1 MIRNESE
8 YRQAVERL
16 REESARLEEQQRL
29 LRESG
34 LTTGQIKRALNP
46 MRSFHAQFE
55 EEVETYERLR
65 RGDFGELHNLAGLG
79 QLLVM
84 LRIASDLTQ
93 AQLAE
98 RLGVDPSQVSRDERN
113 EYRGVTLERANRI
126 LEALGAELVTK
137 VEAAGER
144 PAA

>member
-8 YRQAVERL
+8 YRQTVERL